1 MGFNPQLHKN
11 QKKEGENNHQ
21 RNKIHQKLREG
32 AGHQWLTPVSLGTW
46 EAESGESRFKASLV
60 K

>member
-1 MGFNPQLHKN
+1 
-11 QKKEGENNHQ
+11 
-21 RNKIHQKLREG
+21 LREG